1 MRLRTATTI
10 MYSYLKL
17 LHISGG
23 ILFLGNIVVTAVW
36 KSLADRTRDPQIIAY
51 AQRLVSKTDWYF
63 TAPGALLV
71 LGTGITMAMIGGPAL
86 YHTPWVMWGAGLF
99 TLAGVVWLA
108 VLVPVQ
114 RKQARLADG
123 FAGGGPIPDAYWRL
137 ARRWAVF
144 GSIAT
149 VLALMTLWAMVVR
162 PT

>member
-1 MRLRTATTI
+1 

-17 LHISGG
+17 FHIIGAV
-23 ILFLGNIVVTAVW
+23 LFLGNIVVTAVW
-36 KSLADRTRDPQIIAY
+36 KTLADRTRDPQIIAH
-51 AQRLVSKTDWYF
+51 AQRLVDKTDWYF

-71 LGTGITMAMIGGPAL
+71 LVTGVTMAIIGGRAL
-86 YHTPWVMWGAGLF
+86 YHAFWVMWGAGLF

-123 FAGGGPIPDAYWRL
+123 FAGGGQIPDAYWRL

-144 GSIAT
+144 GTIAT
-149 VLALMTLWAMVVR
+149 VLAVMTLWAMVVR

>member
-1 MRLRTATTI
+1 
-10 MYSYLKL
+10 MYPYIKL
-17 LHISGG
+17 LHIFGG

-36 KSLADRTRDPQIIAY
+36 KTLADRTSNPQVIAY
-51 AQRLVSKTDWYF
+51 AQRLVNKTDGFF

-71 LGTGITMAMIGGPAL
+71 LVTGVTMAMIGGPAL

-99 TLAGVVWLA
+99 SLAGVVWLA

-123 FAGGGPIPDAYWRL
+123 FANGGNIPDAYWRL

-149 VLALMTLWAMVVR
+149 VLAVMTLWAMVVR

>member
-1 MRLRTATTI
+1 
-10 MYSYLKL
+10 MYPYIKL
-17 LHISGG
+17 LHIFGG

-36 KSLADRTRDPQIIAY
+36 KTLADRTRNPQVIAY
-51 AQRLVSKTDWYF
+51 AQRLVNKTDWFF

-71 LGTGITMAMIGGPAL
+71 LVTGVTMAMIGGPAL

-123 FAGGGPIPDAYWRL
+123 FADGGQIPDAYWRL

-149 VLALMTLWAMVVR
+149 VLAVMTLWAMVVR